1 MQPDRIV
8 YIREVFDLTQRELAR
23 ALSVTP
29 ATVSRW
35 ETGAFKPVGL
45 HGEILQALRTA
56 ACVLAEDDPRS
67 RRISGLLQ
75 LGVGSMLV
83 HTIRLEEDVQQLKI
97 ELAVRDKA
105 LTHARGMLVAAG
117 KLVRAA
123 VGWQK
128 SVASKLKHAR
138 GSRAEIDLE
147 KALREATEHDYLG
160 ER

>member
-1 MQPDRIV
+1 
-8 YIREVFDLTQRELAR
+8 
-23 ALSVTP
+23 
-29 ATVSRW
+29 
-35 ETGAFKPVGL
+35 
-45 HGEILQALRTA
+45 
-56 ACVLAEDDPRS
+56 
-67 RRISGLLQ
+67 
-75 LGVGSMLV
+75 MLV